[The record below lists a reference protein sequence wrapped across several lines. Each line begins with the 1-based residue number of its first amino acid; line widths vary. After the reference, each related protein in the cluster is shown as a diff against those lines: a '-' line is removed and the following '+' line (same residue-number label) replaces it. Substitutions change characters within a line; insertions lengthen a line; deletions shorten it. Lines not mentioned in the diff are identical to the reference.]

1 MTAGSINGKGKTM
14 TEILFT
20 VEDALKAVK
29 HRAENNCVYL

>member
-20 VEDALKAVK
+20 VEDAV
-29 HRAENNCVYL
+29 EGG